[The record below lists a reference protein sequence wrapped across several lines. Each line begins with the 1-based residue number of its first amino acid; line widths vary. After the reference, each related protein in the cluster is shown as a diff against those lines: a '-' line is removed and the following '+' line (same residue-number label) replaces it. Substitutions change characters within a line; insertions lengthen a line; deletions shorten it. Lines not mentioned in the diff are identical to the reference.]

1 MLINHKAKLGLL
13 LLTFSAPI
21 LLLFSCKNNSST
33 TNLSSSEIESSL
45 EFEKK
50 VYEKAYEIGD
60 HHTCVS
66 AVTRILLLDSNQTHY
81 YDSLTRH
88 YLAISNANSSIY
100 YAEKSLLL
108 DPGNT
113 KMLEMAGYVYFEA
126 GSFQKSEE
134 KFQKLY
140 QITNDLKYVH
150 QLSQIYG
157 YMGNLEKANQMTDL
171 IINNEEAND
180 MFIDMASPDGQVQN
194 IKIKAASW
202 LVRANLAKSVNQA
215 IASLNKALAIQPNFA
230 VAKRM
235 KEELE
240 MQEAMEYSKKLDD
253 RLKKYQK

>member
-66 AVTRILLLDSNQTHY
+66 AVTRILLLDSTQTHY

>member
-1 MLINHKAKLGLL
+1 MLINNKAKLGLV

-21 LLLFSCKNNSST
+21 LLIFSCKNNSTS
-33 TNLSSSEIESSL
+33 TNLSSSDIQNSL
-45 EFEKK
+45 DFEKK

-66 AVTRILLLDSNQTHY
+66 AVTRILLLDSTQTHY

-171 IINNEEAND
+171 IINNEDAND
-180 MFIDMASPDGQVQN
+180 MYIDMASPDGQVQN

-202 LVRANLAKSVNQA
+202 LVRANLAKSVSQA
-215 IASLNKALAIQPNFA
+215 VASLNKALAIQPNFA